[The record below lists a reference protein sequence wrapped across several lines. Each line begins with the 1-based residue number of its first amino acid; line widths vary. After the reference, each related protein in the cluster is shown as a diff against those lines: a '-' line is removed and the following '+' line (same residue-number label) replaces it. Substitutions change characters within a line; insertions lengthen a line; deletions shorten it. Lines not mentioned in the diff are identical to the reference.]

1 MEIERKWLTEG
12 WPQGTP
18 QRILKMEQGY
28 IAVAPAVRIRS
39 HEEAGKPTQYI
50 LCFKG
55 QGGLCRKE
63 IETEISPELFE
74 QLRDFIGKPL
84 IQKEQRQYALPD
96 GLVLEV
102 NLVDAGLPSQFYYAE
117 VEFDT
122 PEQAVAWK
130 PDSSLVG
137 YLTKEVT
144 NEKGQSMA
152 EYWSETR

>member
-55 QGGLCRKE
+55 QGGFVAKRL
-63 IETEISPELFE
+63 
-74 QLRDFIGKPL
+74 KPKFPL
-84 IQKEQRQYALPD
+84 
-96 GLVLEV
+96 
-102 NLVDAGLPSQFYYAE
+102 
-117 VEFDT
+117 
-122 PEQAVAWK
+122 
-130 PDSSLVG
+130 SSLSNCG
-137 YLTKEVT
+137 ILLENPLFKKSKD
-144 NEKGQSMA
+144 NMLCQMD
-152 EYWSETR
+152 